1 MSTCVQLIKQSFER
15 YWIEFIAG
23 FSAAF
28 TLIYYFNKITKS
40 TAISLPSF
48 GSSKGEMICK
58 QTVEKLTGKSF
69 VKTRPKFLLNKVT
82 GRNLELDC
90 YNAELKLAVEYN
102 GEQHYKYKPF
112 FHKTIGEFR
121 ELKYRDLLKQI
132 MCKEAD
138 ITLITVPYTIKDIE
152 GYLRDNVPVK
162 MLKSNI

>member
-1 MSTCVQLIKQSFER
+1 MSTCIQLIKQNLNR
-15 YWIEFIAG
+15 YWIEFITG

-28 TLIYYFNKITKS
+28 TLIYYFNKIRKS
-40 TAISLPSF
+40 VPSNK
-48 GSSKGEMICK
+48 SIKTSKGELICK
-58 QTVEKLTGKSF
+58 QIVEKLTGKLF

-82 GRNLELDC
+82 NRNLELDC
-90 YNAELKLAVEYN
+90 YNAELKLAIEYN

-138 ITLITVPYTIKDIE
+138 IILIVVPYTIKDIE
-152 GYLRDNVPVK
+152 GYLRNNLPVK
-162 MLKSNI
+162 MLKSNL